1 MVEYKIFVFM
11 IGIELMAVVIHVHT
25 ILEKQTLEANNWRKI
40 ESQLLYSTAGDG
52 TIWETE
58 EAVNYFFST

>member
-1 MVEYKIFVFM
+1 M
-11 IGIELMAVVIHVHT
+11 MAVVIHVHT